1 MSKVKRTGS
10 DPLEGLSWITSTEQ
24 KGREMGVPLSDIR
37 YIAPAKLTANPM
49 NSFFNSETTE
59 YFEVLRNDI
68 RERGIIV
75 PLLAKEDGTIL
86 AGHNRLLIAQ
96 ELGLASVPVQYILQP
111 LSEEEERA
119 FIFKDN
125 IIRRQLSATEK
136 QKLIERLY
144 HDEISEDRRGG
155 DRRSDDVKI
164 KSSTEL
170 LISLP
175 EKIEKETG
183 ITVGTAKRILADL
196 RKSKDIPLEKSL
208 TVLQEEKRI
217 HSLVQIVRKSIS
229 TSEKPKEMI
238 TALKKEVSRIEK
250 DLSSTKTTKEK

>member
-10 DPLEGLSWITSTEQ
+10 DPLEGLSWITSTDQ
-24 KGREMGVPLSDIR
+24 KGREVGIPLSDIR
-37 YIAPAKLTANPM
+37 YIAPSNLTANPM
-49 NSFFNSETTE
+49 NSFFNSETPE
-59 YFEVLRNDI
+59 YFELLRNDI
-68 RERGIIV
+68 RVRGIIV

-96 ELGLASVPVQYILQP
+96 ELGLVSVPVQYILQS
-111 LSEEEERA
+111 LTEEEERS

-136 QKLIERLY
+136 QNLIERLY
-144 HDEISEDRRGG
+144 QNEIYGDKRGG
-155 DRRSDDVKI
+155 DRKSEDAKI

-183 ITVGTAKRILADL
+183 ITAGTAKRILAVL
-196 RKSKDIPLEKSL
+196 RKTTNVSQDITVRSKPKSNQL
-208 TVLQEEKRI
+208 D
-217 HSLVQIVRKSIS
+217 SLLKIVRKSITS
-229 TSEKPKEMI
+229 SEKPQEMI
-238 TALKKEVSRIEK
+238 VLLKKEISRIEK
-250 DLSSTKTTKEK
+250 ELTSLKATKE

>member
-10 DPLEGLSWITSTEQ
+10 DPLEGLSWITSTDQ
-24 KGREMGVPLSDIR
+24 KGREVGIPLSDIR
-37 YIAPAKLTANPM
+37 YIAPSNLTANPM
-49 NSFFNSETTE
+49 NSFFNSETPE
-59 YFEVLRNDI
+59 YFELLRNDI
-68 RERGIIV
+68 RDRGIIV

-96 ELGLASVPVQYILQP
+96 ELGLVSVPVQYILQS
-111 LSEEEERA
+111 LTEEEERS

-136 QKLIERLY
+136 QNLIERLY
-144 HDEISEDRRGG
+144 QNEIYGDKRGG
-155 DRRSDDVKI
+155 DRKSEDAKI

-183 ITVGTAKRILADL
+183 ITAGTAKRILAVL
-196 RKSKDIPLEKSL
+196 RKTTNVSQDITVRSKPKSNQL
-208 TVLQEEKRI
+208 D
-217 HSLVQIVRKSIS
+217 SLLKIVRKSITS
-229 TSEKPKEMI
+229 SEKPQEMI
-238 TALKKEVSRIEK
+238 VLLKKEISRIEK
-250 DLSSTKTTKEK
+250 ELTSLKATKE